1 MGKLMRTA
9 IIKQKQFYIY
19 ELLKT
24 GLFPDANALQ
34 QWTIRELR
42 HEYERHQL
50 QKNRGGKRNG
60 PESF

>member
-50 QKNRGGKRNG
+50 QKKQRW
-60 PESF
+60 